1 MCSTH
6 VRDEKYIDT
15 FSCETDGRTVHRH
28 EDIVNMRDVR
38 LMQQ

>member
-1 MCSTH
+1 MCSTY

-15 FSCETDGRTVHRH
+15 FRCEMVGRTVHRH

-38 LMQQ
+38 LM